1 MVNIIKKYLFFSFT
15 TSNKVLCG
23 TSCPDLQKTQEDAF
37 KTQIRNEEGKI
48 ITKLKKIF
56 NLEDNEIVGLTEKSF
71 INGSLTISFRKI
83 KIFDNNDKK
92 DDELKKVDELIE
104 AEIKN
109 EENKDYYVYLDYI
122 NYQVQGKVINQ
133 DNKTSIYILIK
144 NAKKVDDK
152 KFKLYKFDDTKEKD
166 KEGNIIDSN
175 FVFAKN
181 FQFTNAD
188 SNKEVFI
195 KKADI
200 DALDK

>member
-1 MVNIIKKYLFFSFT
+1 MAINTQKAQKIITAIGYVSIFELVFTKYSSVFFSFT

-37 KTQIRNEEGKI
+37 KTQIRNEEGEI

-71 INGSLTISFRKI
+71 INGSLTISFHKI
-83 KIFDNNDKK
+83 KIFDNIDKK

-104 AEIKN
+104 AEMKN

-144 NAKKVDDK
+144 NKKNDI
-152 KFKLYKFDDTKEKD
+152 FFD
-166 KEGNIIDSN
+166 
-175 FVFAKN
+175 FL
-181 FQFTNAD
+181 
-188 SNKEVFI
+188 
-195 KKADI
+195 
-200 DALDK
+200 ALTTIFYHP

>member
-1 MVNIIKKYLFFSFT
+1 M
-15 TSNKVLCG
+15 
-23 TSCPDLQKTQEDAF
+23 
-37 KTQIRNEEGKI
+37 
-48 ITKLKKIF
+48 
-56 NLEDNEIVGLTEKSF
+56 
-71 INGSLTISFRKI
+71 
-83 KIFDNNDKK
+83 
-92 DDELKKVDELIE
+92 
-104 AEIKN
+104 KN

-152 KFKLYKFDDTKEKD
+152 NFKLYKFDDTKEKD

-188 SNKEVFI
+188 LNKEIFI

-200 DALDK
+200 NALKK